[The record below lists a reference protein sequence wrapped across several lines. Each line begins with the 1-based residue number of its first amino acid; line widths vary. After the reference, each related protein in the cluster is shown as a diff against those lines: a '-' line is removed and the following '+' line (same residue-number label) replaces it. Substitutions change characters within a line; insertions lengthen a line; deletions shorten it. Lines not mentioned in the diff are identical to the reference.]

1 MDTFNEDPKPGRL
14 VLPLVL
20 IGMIATT
27 YTFINRVATNNDLEI
42 EPSVEQ
48 VVVEPD
54 EEPVSEDT
62 TTTTTTTLPG
72 EVVTYLEEISSEKIQ
87 SIDLA
92 TKVLE
97 ANDKWDNEDTTYQE
111 AKDEF
116 ANFIND
122 AQQFVETV
130 SEPGPPSTF
139 AGLVKSHEEL
149 KSLADLIFA
158 DTEELLEGLTSSDT
172 GERRSADINSFNNE
186 KFKIQ
191 DLESFDPSNVD
202 VSIFSAGSSVAK
214 KYAQS
219 FIDSGGYVID
229 LSSEFRYDDDK
240 LLIIPEVNGNL
251 ISNLNKPSI
260 IANPNCSTSQL
271 LMILQPIHKKFEI
284 EFVNIATYQALS
296 RTGKAWLL

>member
-48 VVVEPD
+48 VIVEPD

-72 EVVTYLEEISSEKIQ
+72 EVVSYLEEISSEKIQ

-97 ANDKWDNEDTTYQE
+97 ANDKWDNEDITYQE

-116 ANFIND
+116 ANFIED

-130 SEPGPPSTF
+130 SEPGPPTTF

-149 KSLADLIFA
+149 KSLAELIFA

-172 GERRSADINSFNNE
+172 GERRSAALDSFNNNINLFQE
-186 KFKIQ
+186 KI
-191 DLESFDPSNVD
+191 DE
-202 VSIFSAGSSVAK
+202 IVA
-214 KYAQS
+214 
-219 FIDSGGYVID
+219 INTSG
-229 LSSEFRYDDDK
+229 
-240 LLIIPEVNGNL
+240 
-251 ISNLNKPSI
+251 
-260 IANPNCSTSQL
+260 
-271 LMILQPIHKKFEI
+271 
-284 EFVNIATYQALS
+284 
-296 RTGKAWLL
+296 

>member
-27 YTFINRVATNNDLEI
+27 YTFINRVTTNNNLEI

-62 TTTTTTTLPG
+62 TTTTTTTLPA

-97 ANDKWDNEDTTYQE
+97 ANDNWDNEEITYQE

-116 ANFIND
+116 ANFIED

-149 KSLADLIFA
+149 KSLAELIFS

-172 GERRSADINSFNNE
+172 GERRSSALDSFNNNITLFQE
-186 KFKIQ
+186 KI
-191 DLESFDPSNVD
+191 DE
-202 VSIFSAGSSVAK
+202 IVA
-214 KYAQS
+214 
-219 FIDSGGYVID
+219 INTSG
-229 LSSEFRYDDDK
+229 
-240 LLIIPEVNGNL
+240 
-251 ISNLNKPSI
+251 
-260 IANPNCSTSQL
+260 
-271 LMILQPIHKKFEI
+271 
-284 EFVNIATYQALS
+284 
-296 RTGKAWLL
+296 

>member
-27 YTFINRVATNNDLEI
+27 YTFINRVTTNNNLEI

-48 VVVEPD
+48 VVVEPE
-54 EEPVSEDT
+54 EEPISEDT
-62 TTTTTTTLPG
+62 TTTTTTTLPS

-97 ANDKWDNEDTTYQE
+97 ANDKWDNEEISYQE

-116 ANFIND
+116 AEFIQD
-122 AQQFVETV
+122 ANQFVETV

-149 KSLADLIFA
+149 KSLAELIFS

-172 GERRSADINSFNNE
+172 GERRSSALDSFNNNINL
-186 KFKIQ
+186 FQDKI
-191 DLESFDPSNVD
+191 DE
-202 VSIFSAGSSVAK
+202 IVA
-214 KYAQS
+214 
-219 FIDSGGYVID
+219 INTSG
-229 LSSEFRYDDDK
+229 
-240 LLIIPEVNGNL
+240 
-251 ISNLNKPSI
+251 
-260 IANPNCSTSQL
+260 
-271 LMILQPIHKKFEI
+271 
-284 EFVNIATYQALS
+284 
-296 RTGKAWLL
+296 

>member
-1 MDTFNEDPKPGRL
+1 
-14 VLPLVL
+14 
-20 IGMIATT
+20 MIATT

-97 ANDKWDNEDTTYQE
+97 ANDKWDNEDITYQE

-116 ANFIND
+116 ANFIED

-130 SEPGPPSTF
+130 SEPGPPTTF

-149 KSLADLIFA
+149 KSLAELIFA

-172 GERRSADINSFNNE
+172 GERRSAALDSFNNNINLFQE
-186 KFKIQ
+186 KI
-191 DLESFDPSNVD
+191 DE
-202 VSIFSAGSSVAK
+202 IVA
-214 KYAQS
+214 
-219 FIDSGGYVID
+219 INTSG
-229 LSSEFRYDDDK
+229 
-240 LLIIPEVNGNL
+240 
-251 ISNLNKPSI
+251 
-260 IANPNCSTSQL
+260 
-271 LMILQPIHKKFEI
+271 
-284 EFVNIATYQALS
+284 
-296 RTGKAWLL
+296 

>member
-27 YTFINRVATNNDLEI
+27 YTFINRVTTNNNLEI

-48 VVVEPD
+48 VVVEPE

-62 TTTTTTTLPG
+62 TTTTTTTLPS

-97 ANDKWDNEDTTYQE
+97 ANDKWDNEEISYQE

-116 ANFIND
+116 AEFIQD
-122 AQQFVETV
+122 ANQFVETV

-149 KSLADLIFA
+149 KSLAELIFL

-172 GERRSADINSFNNE
+172 GERRSSALDSFNNNINLFQE
-186 KFKIQ
+186 KI
-191 DLESFDPSNVD
+191 DE
-202 VSIFSAGSSVAK
+202 IVA
-214 KYAQS
+214 
-219 FIDSGGYVID
+219 INTSG
-229 LSSEFRYDDDK
+229 
-240 LLIIPEVNGNL
+240 
-251 ISNLNKPSI
+251 
-260 IANPNCSTSQL
+260 
-271 LMILQPIHKKFEI
+271 
-284 EFVNIATYQALS
+284 
-296 RTGKAWLL
+296 

>member
-27 YTFINRVATNNDLEI
+27 YTFINRVATNNNLEI

-48 VVVEPD
+48 VVVEPE
-54 EEPVSEDT
+54 EEPVTEDT
-62 TTTTTTTLPG
+62 TTTTTTTLPS

-97 ANDKWDNEDTTYQE
+97 ANDKWDNEEISYQE

-116 ANFIND
+116 AEFIQD
-122 AQQFVETV
+122 ANQFVETV

-139 AGLVKSHEEL
+139 AGLIKSHEEL
-149 KSLADLIFA
+149 KSLAELIFS

-172 GERRSADINSFNNE
+172 GERRATALDSFNNNINLFQE
-186 KFKIQ
+186 KI
-191 DLESFDPSNVD
+191 DE
-202 VSIFSAGSSVAK
+202 IVA
-214 KYAQS
+214 
-219 FIDSGGYVID
+219 INTSG
-229 LSSEFRYDDDK
+229 
-240 LLIIPEVNGNL
+240 
-251 ISNLNKPSI
+251 
-260 IANPNCSTSQL
+260 
-271 LMILQPIHKKFEI
+271 
-284 EFVNIATYQALS
+284 
-296 RTGKAWLL
+296 

>member
-54 EEPVSEDT
+54 DEQVVEDT

-72 EVVTYLEEISSEKIQ
+72 EVVAYLEEISSEKIQ

-97 ANDKWDNEDTTYQE
+97 ANDDWDNGNITYQE

-116 ANFIND
+116 ANFIED

-130 SEPGPPSTF
+130 TDPGPPSTF
-139 AGLVKSHEEL
+139 AGLIKSHEEL
-149 KSLADLIFA
+149 KSLAELIFV
-158 DTEELLEGLTSSDT
+158 DTEELLEGLISSDT
-172 GERRSADINSFNNE
+172 GERRSAALDSFNNNINLFQE
-186 KFKIQ
+186 KI
-191 DLESFDPSNVD
+191 DE
-202 VSIFSAGSSVAK
+202 IVA
-214 KYAQS
+214 
-219 FIDSGGYVID
+219 INTSG
-229 LSSEFRYDDDK
+229 
-240 LLIIPEVNGNL
+240 
-251 ISNLNKPSI
+251 
-260 IANPNCSTSQL
+260 
-271 LMILQPIHKKFEI
+271 
-284 EFVNIATYQALS
+284 
-296 RTGKAWLL
+296 